1 MTGVQTCAL
10 PIYGLL
16 RGTYHCTPSR
26 HGGDITIHV
35 QMTVAGG
42 TGTWIRP
49 GSGPGTAGNQSLTV
63 KIAGSQVYVSRVYS
77 PQNQVGVFTTGTML
91 ARYENGI
98 ITGTAP
104 EQNSGGRT
112 CTINLTR

>member
-1 MTGVQTCAL
+1 MTGTD
-10 PIYGLL
+10 GLW

-26 HGGDITIHV
+26 HGGEITIHV

-42 TGTWIRP
+42 TGTWVRP
-49 GSGPGTAGNQSLTV
+49 GSGPNTAGNQSLSV
-63 KIAGSQVYVSRVYS
+63 KIAGSQVYVSRVFS
-77 PQNQVGVFTTGTML
+77 PQNQVGVFTTGTMV
-91 ARYENGI
+91 ARFENGI

-104 EQNSGGRT
+104 EANSGGRT

>member
-1 MTGVQTCAL
+1 VPAVGAD
-10 PIYGLL
+10 GLW

-26 HGGDITIHV
+26 GGGEFTMNVH
-35 QMTVAGG
+35 MTVAGG
-42 TGTWIRP
+42 AGTWVRP
-49 GSGPGTAGNQSLTV
+49 GSGPGTVGSQSLSV
-63 KIAGSQVYVSRVYS
+63 KVSGSQVVVSRVHAVGG
-77 PQNQVGVFTTGTML
+77 QAGVFTTGTMN
-91 ARYENGI
+91 ARYENGM